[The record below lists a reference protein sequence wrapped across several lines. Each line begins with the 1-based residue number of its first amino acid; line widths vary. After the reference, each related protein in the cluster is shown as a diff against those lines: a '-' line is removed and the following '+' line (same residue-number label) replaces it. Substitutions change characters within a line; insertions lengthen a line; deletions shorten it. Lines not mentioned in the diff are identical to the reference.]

1 MEESGMMIAIV
12 YDIRTITVMVA
23 CSTIRRVS
31 MRRNLFI
38 TALAAVALLA
48 PDAVSAQLTLTSPMC
63 TNGSAL
69 TIMMAT
75 SCKGAYND
83 NNLTNVNKPLVIT
96 QLNTDFGG
104 SWSLVGSSDE
114 AGTFGPFTS
123 NPSVASGTL
132 TFDTPIT
139 GAFVLALKAGNQF
152 SLYYFLNNGGPRASV
167 TFTTAGTNVNG
178 GDVPNALSHAS
189 LYSARNFAPVPEPST
204 YALLASG
211 LLGLGVVARRRR
223 QA

>member
-1 MEESGMMIAIV
+1 
-12 YDIRTITVMVA
+12 
-23 CSTIRRVS
+23 

-38 TALAAVALLA
+38 TAIAAVALLA
-48 PDAVSAQLTLTSPMC
+48 PGTVSAQLTLTSPMC

-69 TIMMAT
+69 SILMAT

-83 NNLTNVNKPLVIT
+83 NNLTVVNRPLVIT

-104 SWSLVGSSDE
+104 NWSLLGSSDE
-114 AGTFGPFTS
+114 AGTFGPFIS
-123 NPSVASGTL
+123 NPGASTGTL
-132 TFDTPIT
+132 TFDTPIS

-152 SLYYFLNNGGPRASV
+152 SLYYFLNNVGTRASV
-167 TFTTAGTNVNG
+167 NYTTAGTNLNS
-178 GDVPNALSHAS
+178 GDVPNGLSHAS
-189 LYSARNFAPVPEPST
+189 LYRSFAPVPEPST

-211 LLGLGVVARRRR
+211 LLGLGVLARRRR